1 MTDWAR
7 IQTRDT
13 GEGVTG
19 YSVRPDLW
27 WPPGQEVRGPNDVA
41 LVEWHRTT
49 SAWILR
55 NWADQAEDQGLGDPG
70 VAEAL
75 VLAGQV
81 RRSRSPDWASP
92 DLTSPDLWTSCPRP
106 EGSQ

>member
-49 SAWILR
+49 SAWLLR
-55 NWADQAEDQGLGDPG
+55 NWADQAEALGLGGPG

-75 VLAGQV
+75 VLAGRV
-81 RRSRSPDWASP
+81 SRAPDWASL
-92 DLTSPDLWTSCPRP
+92 DLISPDLWTSCPRP
-106 EGSQ
+106 EGSA